1 MSQSATPAPIALREA
16 DFVVFGG
23 RRLIFRHPTD
33 PGRLLKVIR
42 PDRDRT
48 ARRFWRTGP
57 FHIFH
62 EEISEYLVLRAR
74 DPNAEPLVA
83 PIHGLVE
90 TTLGL
95 ALEVGRIAGPDG
107 GLAPT
112 LDDLIREGG
121 VTPDMQAGIDRLAAR
136 LAALHVVVSDFKA
149 HNLVLLPN
157 GRDFCVIDGLGEK
170 VLLSLRKRSRLV
182 WRLSLGQ
189 ARRRLHVRIATGRHR
204 PLRDRAR
211 LPDGLHLAD
220 MTVTT
225 PDAEQMP

>member
-1 MSQSATPAPIALREA
+1 MDHVPDPAPLALREA

-23 RRLIFRHPTD
+23 RRLIFRHPNN

-42 PDRDRT
+42 PDRDRA
-48 ARRFWRTGP
+48 ARRIWRTGQ
-57 FHIFH
+57 FRVFQ

-112 LDDLIREGG
+112 LDDLIRDGG
-121 VTPDMQAGIDRLAAR
+121 VTPEMREGIDRLAAR

-182 WRLSLGQ
+182 WRLSLEQ
-189 ARRRLHVRIATGRHR
+189 ARRRLHARIATGRHR

-211 LPDGLHLAD
+211 LPEGLRLAD
-220 MTVTT
+220 MAVT
-225 PDAEQMP
+225 DAEQTP